1 MGVYF
6 IVLKHKE
13 ISEKNSFFQELRR
26 TPRVFHVSQYL
37 LGLNIFGLGLRT
49 LQEFIVTEIRLLVH
63 IRDTCCFL
71 AAEASLSFIHYE
83 DKWLL

>member
-1 MGVYF
+1 MKKYQ
-6 IVLKHKE
+6 K
-13 ISEKNSFFQELRR
+13 KNSFFQELRR

-63 IRDTCCFL
+63 VRDTCCFL

>member
-1 MGVYF
+1 MKKYQ
-6 IVLKHKE
+6 K
-13 ISEKNSFFQELRR
+13 KNSLFQELRR

-71 AAEASLSFIHYE
+71 AAEASLSFIRYE

>member
-1 MGVYF
+1 MKKYQ
-6 IVLKHKE
+6 K
-13 ISEKNSFFQELRR
+13 KNSFFQELRR

-71 AAEASLSFIHYE
+71 AAEASLSFIRYE